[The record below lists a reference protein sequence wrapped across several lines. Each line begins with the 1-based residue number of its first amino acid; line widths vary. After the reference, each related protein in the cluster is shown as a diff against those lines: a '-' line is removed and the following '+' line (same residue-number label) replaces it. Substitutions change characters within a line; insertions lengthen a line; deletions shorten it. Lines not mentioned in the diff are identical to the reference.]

1 MKVSDILALMAGAAV
16 LITSITA
23 LVVALKGQRVV
34 KEVKDI
40 AVDVQSKVNGM
51 HSNSMAREAQLSTV
65 ITDGGGTVPSDP
77 NVEQLP
83 TS

>member
-1 MKVSDILALMAGAAV
+1 MKAADIVSIISALAV
-16 LITSITA
+16 LITAATA
-23 LVVALKGQRVV
+23 LVVALKSLRAV
-34 KEVKDI
+34 KEVKEV